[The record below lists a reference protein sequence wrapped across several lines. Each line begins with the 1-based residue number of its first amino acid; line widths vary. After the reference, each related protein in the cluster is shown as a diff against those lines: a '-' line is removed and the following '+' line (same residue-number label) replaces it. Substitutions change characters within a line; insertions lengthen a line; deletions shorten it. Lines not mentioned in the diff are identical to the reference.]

1 MPSPPPQ
8 KRPSGDAKHLV
19 IDRARRL
26 HKHHVKEIVRQNA
39 SQIPYMSKKLRRDD
53 DFMLELVQANPK
65 AINFLDNKLM
75 LKAIKVDVGVLAH
88 ISPNF
93 ACNYEFWAQA
103 FRVDVNALGYASP
116 EMLKDFDIG
125 EHMND
130 RAFRHAQEG
139 GRDKTKLYISN
150 RDRALYVLKHT

>member
-125 EHMND
+125 EHMNY